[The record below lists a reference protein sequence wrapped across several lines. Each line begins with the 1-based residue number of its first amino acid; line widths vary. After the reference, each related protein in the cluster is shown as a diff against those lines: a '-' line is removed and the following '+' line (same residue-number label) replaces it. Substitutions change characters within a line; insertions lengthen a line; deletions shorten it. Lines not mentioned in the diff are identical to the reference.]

1 MAAKNLLFWFENGKV
16 CWFGQRA
23 KVGDEY
29 LPAFLFAAS
38 CAADAILSL

>member
-1 MAAKNLLFWFENGKV
+1 VAAKNLFLPVKNGKV

-29 LPAFLFAAS
+29 LPAFLFAARR
-38 CAADAILSL
+38 AADAVF